1 MSNHRRAWSCGLGM
15 SFALLI
21 VCGSWAGSVLAAG
34 PSTVEDSENSAKHA
48 LDAAKVTAFDGALA
62 YVNQEVVAK
71 PAADA
76 VKQISYTIAGPGE
89 GVKSSVEFR
98 IYLTAGAAAAHSNP
112 QLAQQIQE
120 AHESEIPRGQY
131 RTYHSNLSGSDLAK
145 SVPGTFHCMALT
157 SKETWSRCYYYAGAD
172 SNVVVV
178 GTTSSPAANEA
189 IMITALGAQTLA
201 AK

>member
-1 MSNHRRAWSCGLGM
+1 M
-15 SFALLI
+15 SFVLLI

-48 LDAAKVTAFDGALA
+48 LDAAKVTAFDGALT
-62 YVNQEVVAK
+62 YVSQEVVAK

-112 QLAQQIQE
+112 
-120 AHESEIPRGQY
+120 P
-131 RTYHSNLSGSDLAK
+131 
-145 SVPGTFHCMALT
+145 
-157 SKETWSRCYYYAGAD
+157 WSRCYYYAGGD

-178 GTTSSPAANEA
+178 GTTSSPTANEA
-189 IMITALGAQTLA
+189 IMVTAMGAQTLS
-201 AK
+201 K